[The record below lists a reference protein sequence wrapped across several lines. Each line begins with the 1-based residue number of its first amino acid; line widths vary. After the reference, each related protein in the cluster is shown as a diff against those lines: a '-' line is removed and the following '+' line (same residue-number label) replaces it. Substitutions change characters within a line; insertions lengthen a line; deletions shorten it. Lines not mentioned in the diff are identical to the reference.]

1 VISFVGVISKVK
13 GWMLGVLGIVAVVV
27 GLIRMG
33 RKAEEAEQQV
43 NSMKESINNVKVSRE
58 VEQSIH
64 QLPDADID
72 QRMRERGDFRD

>member
-1 VISFVGVISKVK
+1 MITFLRVISYVK
-13 GWMLGVLGIVAVVV
+13 GWMLAALGFVAAVV
-27 GLIRMG
+27 GLIRLG
-33 RKAEEAEQQV
+33 RKAEQTEHQAK
-43 NSMKESINNVKVSRE
+43 SMKESIKNIKVQHE